1 MKIIKFSISVKN
13 AEVKINRKTNEQ
25 INKDSLI
32 DRLRFMSA
40 SSSNLPDDLSDDKL
54 HGKSC
59 DCYCRC
65 LPEYEKI

>member
-1 MKIIKFSISVKN
+1 
-13 AEVKINRKTNEQ
+13 
-25 INKDSLI
+25 
-32 DRLRFMSA
+32 MSA

>member
-1 MKIIKFSISVKN
+1 
-13 AEVKINRKTNEQ
+13 
-25 INKDSLI
+25 
-32 DRLRFMSA
+32 MSA

-54 HGKSC
+54 HGKSY